1 MHSTPESVSVC
12 FLYNVILIT
21 LYVQFTPFPNFF
33 HATFTLLH
41 LTLLLNVSP
50 AASTLPH
57 ASQAQLNSST
67 AENTTFIAAVE
78 QDAQQSSPNQEPR
91 STNTLR
97 LVPLPH
103 SPVDSSTEEDSS
115 LFRVIDV
122 LWEEEV

>member
-1 MHSTPESVSVC
+1 MSVC
-12 FLYNVILIT
+12 FLYNVILIA
-21 LYVQFTPFPNFF
+21 LYVQFTPVPNFF

-97 LVPLPH
+97 LVPLPR